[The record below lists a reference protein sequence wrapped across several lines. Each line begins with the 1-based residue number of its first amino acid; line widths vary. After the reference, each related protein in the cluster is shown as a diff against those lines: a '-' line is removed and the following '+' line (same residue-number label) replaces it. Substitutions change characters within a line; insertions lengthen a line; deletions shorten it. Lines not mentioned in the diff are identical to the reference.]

1 MCQLKL
7 ILLAIASIL
16 SFSIAPAQDPYGAET
31 YSFFVASEVVFP
43 KKTLKNKTIAGQHP
57 DGRVLVQCAQ
67 KTGPTGDQITREFF
81 WVNPR
86 TQAVEKSQLAYLGF
100 MEMTPLRDGN
110 KVLYTKKNKNLLEIW
125 EASIGPDDT
134 FIDEKAVNLGWT
146 GEVRNPHVFYLE
158 RYGHRVLLF
167 SSRAE
172 GRNDYDIFFS
182 EFKNTQWTPP
192 APLANPKIN
201 TPANET
207 YPFVDKDGILF
218 FTSDRPYPGSGET
231 AANEDI
237 WFAQFDFPLWINASV
252 AALPAPF
259 NNAGGNRAVVAAC
272 RNLGSGLLISEQP
285 GGQSAL
291 QSFHTTL
298 EVEAAPVP
306 QFRALLIGIN
316 KYQNQPLET
325 PVPNNRRLKKVLEEK
340 YGFQVETMEDPSAQD
355 ILRKMESLDSL
366 GENEH
371 LLITLFGHARILS
384 TDSIEFIGIDTLT
397 GTENYLSPAAFAGA
411 LARIQGPRHIFVVM
425 DACFSGLFKD
435 TLSAAGIAPSGKT
448 RHILTSTK
456 EYRVPDKTLFF
467 EYFLEK
473 LERGSEFQDGELY
486 ENTFKVFIENRMKNG
501 EPIIPTH
508 TPIFSNKEVGKKEG
522 FLFLTLK
529 EQGGCR

>member
-7 ILLAIASIL
+7 TLLVIAFTLTS
-16 SFSIAPAQDPYGAET
+16 SRVHAQDPYGAQT
-31 YSFFVASEVVFP
+31 NSFFVASEVVFS

-57 DGRVLVQCAQ
+57 DGRVLIQCAQ
-67 KTGPTGDQITREFF
+67 KAGPTGDQITREFF

-86 TQAVEKSQLAYLGF
+86 TQAVEKSGLAYVGF
-100 MEMTPLRDGN
+100 MEMTPLRDGR

-125 EASIGPDDT
+125 EAHIGPDDT
-134 FIDEKAVNLGWT
+134 FSDEKAVNLDWA
-146 GEVRNPHVFYLE
+146 GEIRNPHVFYLS
-158 RYGHRVLLF
+158 RYGARILLF
-167 SSRAE
+167 SSRSE
-172 GRNDYDIFFS
+172 GRKDYDIFYS
-182 EFKNTQWTPP
+182 EFRDTRWTPP
-192 APLANPKIN
+192 APLANTKIN

-207 YPFVDKDGILF
+207 YPFVDKDGILY

-231 AANEDI
+231 AVNEDI

-259 NNAGGNRAVVAAC
+259 NNAGGNRALVAAC

-340 YGFQVETMEDPSAQD
+340 YGFQVETMENPSIKD
-355 ILRKMESLDSL
+355 ILQKMESLDSL

-384 TDSIEFIGIDTLT
+384 ANSVEFIGIDTLT
-397 GTENYLSPAAFAGA
+397 GEESYLSPEAFAGA

-425 DACFSGLFKD
+425 DACYSGLFRD
-435 TLSAAGIAPSGKT
+435 SLSAVGIAPPGKT
-448 RHILTSTK
+448 RHILASTK

-467 EYFLEK
+467 EFFLEK
-473 LERGSEFQDGELY
+473 LERGPEFQDGELY
-486 ENTFKVFIENRMKNG
+486 ENTFKVFIDNRVKKG
-501 EPIIPTH
+501 EPILPTH
-508 TPIFSNKEVGKKEG
+508 TPIFSYNKVGEKEG
-522 FLFLTLK
+522 FRFLTLE
-529 EQGGCR
+529 EQQQCR